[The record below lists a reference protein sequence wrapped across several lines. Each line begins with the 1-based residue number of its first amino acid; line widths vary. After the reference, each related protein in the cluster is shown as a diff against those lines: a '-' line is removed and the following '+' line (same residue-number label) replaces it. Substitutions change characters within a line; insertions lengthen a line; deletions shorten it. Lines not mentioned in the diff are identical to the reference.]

1 MWHRWNQW
9 GSRGLEFE
17 SRHSDHAKGVK
28 QMFRPF
34 FPLFSKLSR
43 KTGFP
48 EVNKKGQQIRIKA
61 QKSTKKSAGYSL
73 RPSLFFVLFFERI
86 YELYFSK
93 NKICS
98 LKVYLF
104 ENSKSVLFM
113 FKYNFDC
120 CVYRASWSENDPVCL
135 HHLPAVG
142 RTLTLRSV
150 LAFFAQREQASSSN
164 MRRSFLCNMN
174 MLLFRFATE

>member
-1 MWHRWNQW
+1 MCYYHLAENEIYPGVAKFGIALEW

-73 RPSLFFVLFFERI
+73 RPSLFLF
-86 YELYFSK
+86 YFSSVYMSSILA
-93 NKICS
+93 KIRSAASRSIC
-98 LKVYLF
+98 LKI
-104 ENSKSVLFM
+104 
-113 FKYNFDC
+113 
-120 CVYRASWSENDPVCL
+120 R
-135 HHLPAVG
+135 
-142 RTLTLRSV
+142 R
-150 LAFFAQREQASSSN
+150 ASSSCSN
-164 MRRSFLCNMN
+164 TTSTAVSIG
-174 MLLFRFATE
+174 LLGVKMILYVCTTSPQ

>member
-1 MWHRWNQW
+1 MGFKRPRVRISTL
-9 GSRGLEFE
+9 GPCKRGETDV
-17 SRHSDHAKGVK
+17 S
-28 QMFRPF
+28 
-34 FPLFSKLSR
+34 PLFSFVFQTFQKNRISR
-43 KTGFP
+43 
-48 EVNKKGQQIRIKA
+48 GQQKRSTNQDKSSKKHKEERRI
-61 QKSTKKSAGYSL
+61 QPTPFS
-73 RPSLFFVLFFERI
+73 FFVLFFERI

-113 FKYNFDC
+113 FKYNFDR

-164 MRRSFLCNMN
+164 MRRNFLCNMN